1 MTSVAAFFIYKIF
14 ILGGDEMKKR
24 KKFLYYILSICLIFS
39 YFSGCKM
46 NCQHSWND
54 GEIQYAVSCT
64 TAGKIKYTCKKC
76 GEYEM
81 IIIGPSEH
89 TLGRIETVKAPTE
102 TEEGVQF
109 IYCEVCGKV
118 AKMIT
123 IPKIK

>member
-1 MTSVAAFFIYKIF
+1 
-14 ILGGDEMKKR
+14 MKKR
-24 KKFLYYILSICLIFS
+24 KKFLYYILSISLIFS
-39 YFSGCKM
+39 FVSFKACKK

-54 GEIQYAVSCT
+54 GEIQNTVSCT

-76 GEYEM
+76 GEYE
-81 IIIGPSEH
+81 IIITEPNEH
-89 TLGRIETVKAPTE
+89 TLGRSEIVKAATK

-118 AKMIT
+118 AKMIA